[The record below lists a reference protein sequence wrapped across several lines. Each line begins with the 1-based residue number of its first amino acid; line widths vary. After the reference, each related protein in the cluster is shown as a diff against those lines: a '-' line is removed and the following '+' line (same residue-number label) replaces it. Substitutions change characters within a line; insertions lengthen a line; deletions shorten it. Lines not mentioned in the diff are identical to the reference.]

1 MLEAVLP
8 PVITAYGVFVLMVLL
23 TQRKPV
29 ARPSRRS
36 WWLGERR
43 HGVVRHLIGTTAGG
57 YAVFLGIVVVFHTW
71 LGSERGAITSAL
83 IGGTGLAVVVLGLF
97 AGLARLP
104 RRRPR
109 PDDHSEG

>member
-43 HGVVRHLIGTTAGG
+43 RGLVRHLIATTAGG
-57 YAVFLGIVVVFHTW
+57 YAVFLAIVVVFHTW

-83 IGGTGLAVVVLGLF
+83 IGGTGLAVAVLGLF
-97 AGLARLP
+97 AGLASLP
-104 RRRPR
+104 RRRRR